1 MQVENKISQSELMLA
16 KGALSVGQPEI
27 SENPSKEEPLT
38 TLNKVKEVNEELTKL
53 GMPVLR
59 SEASI
64 EMIELAWRHVRRA
77 KNELLKKE
85 QSNNKVSNFSDV
97 AQVQHLK
104 RFKESFLEKMFIE
117 GNYSL
122 VERYFNI
129 DENRLTTDE
138 FLEYFKHGVFKVSGK
153 CSITKEHIK
162 AALGTDN
169 CYYKLDGSFLHLF
182 NDKKEYR
189 LKLGQFDLLK
199 YKTDSELLEL
209 KGLKVT
215 EVKLS
220 FAKSDL
226 QKAQKD
232 FAIKR
237 ANELIKLGETRVS
250 TFITETNVRV
260 KVVRELKKSSEE
272 ILYTSTPKVTRK
284 KKDSK

>member
-1 MQVENKISQSELMLA
+1 MQTEQKISQSELLLA
-16 KGALSVGQPEI
+16 KGVLSVEQPEI
-27 SENPSKEEPLT
+27 SENSSQKEPLI
-38 TLNKVKEVNEELTKL
+38 TLNKVQEINEELKKL
-53 GMPVLR
+53 GMPNLR
-59 SEASI
+59 SEASS

-85 QSNNKVSNFSDV
+85 NTDKISNFLDI
-97 AQVQHLK
+97 AQIQHLK

-117 GNYSL
+117 ENYSL
-122 VERYFNI
+122 IERYFETN
-129 DENRLTTDE
+129 ENRLTTDE

-153 CSITKEHIK
+153 CMITKEHIK
-162 AALGTDN
+162 NALGTDN
-169 CYYKLDGSFLHLF
+169 CYYKLDSTFLYLF

-189 LKLGQFDLLK
+189 LKLSQFDLLK
-199 YKTDSELLEL
+199 YKTDSELLES
-209 KGLKVT
+209 KGLQVT

-226 QKAQKD
+226 NKSQKD

-250 TFITETNVRV
+250 TFITETNVRL
-260 KVVRELKKSSEE
+260 KVVRELKKSNEE
-272 ILYTSTPKVTRK
+272 IKFTATPKVTRK